1 MTSFLPRRTRLYLY
15 SLAIAIVPLLLAY
28 DAIEPDTA
36 PLWLGLAATF
46 LGIAA
51 PATALANLNDD
62 PNAAHWEDDLDA
74 TESEVQHENG

>member
-1 MTSFLPRRTRLYLY
+1 MPTFLSRKTRLYIY
-15 SLAIAIVPLLLAY
+15 ALAIAVVPLLIAY
-28 DAIEPDTA
+28 DALEPDKA
-36 PLWLGLAATF
+36 PLWLGLAAAF